1 VRDDRAAD
9 RCGPVATQYRPPS
22 RPPPALVEPGE
33 GPRRRPGLIP
43 ALPRAAGL
51 SSTLLSTPAHRAG
64 LQPSSTSSC
73 YLLPR

>member
-33 GPRRRPGLIP
+33 GPAASARADSRAAAGRRPFFDSPQYPGATRRPP
-43 ALPRAAGL
+43 AVLH
-51 SSTLLSTPAHRAG
+51 LL
-64 LQPSSTSSC
+64 
-73 YLLPR
+73 LLPAST